1 MRYKKLTLVFLV
13 IIFLLSF
20 FNVSFASDEENTESI
35 PEGFIELKCNGTQSK
50 YDTVVVP
57 DFSDLVNPYVGLYII
72 SETSGKYCL
81 YLLKDVDKSI
91 SVRGD
96 AMSVTFYNKTGSKVD
111 VPIYTYTPGSDVTEW
126 TFFGSDNHVYGMDN
140 EQLVWRTNIY
150 NPDGTTFF
158 FTTAQESPL
167 AKIVEEA
174 ETQEVMTQILAILP
188 LILVTVVCF
197 LGLRKGLQTLSLLL
211 KRA

>member
-1 MRYKKLTLVFLV
+1 MKYKKLTLVFLV
-13 IIFLLSF
+13 ILFLISF
-20 FNVSFASDEENTESI
+20 FNVSFASDTETV
-35 PEGFIELKCNGTQSK
+35 PEGFIELNCNGTQAK
-50 YDTVVVP
+50 YENLIVP
-57 DFSDLVNPYVGLYII
+57 DFSNLVNPYVGLYII
-72 SETSGKYCL
+72 SESSGKYFL
-81 YLLKDVDKSI
+81 FLLKDVDKSI

-96 AMSVTFYNKTGSKVD
+96 PMSVKFYNDIGNLIE
-111 VPIYTYTPGSDVTEW
+111 VPVYVYDPNSDSTEW
-126 TFFGSDNHVYGMDN
+126 TFSGSDNHVYGMDN

-174 ETQEVMTQILAILP
+174 ETQEILAQILAILP